1 MNCGIIPFLSIFQLR
16 WIIYKPIHEK
26 GMYITHFSAPLTVY
40 LISFCMN
47 GVGSVVK
54 ELEDIVY
61 YLSPNM
67 FDVEHHQSVLP
78 SMKMR
83 TVRLQLLNCFPDA
96 DVILYRQQ
104 IT

>member
-1 MNCGIIPFLSIFQLR
+1 
-16 WIIYKPIHEK
+16 
-26 GMYITHFSAPLTVY
+26 MYITHFSAPLTVY